1 MTTAA
6 LNPRTPAARGTRTV
20 QRPGSAAAAVLT
32 LSWAGLVG
40 FVREPMAFVMGLL
53 YPLFM
58 LILFNA
64 VFPGEMNGGITFGEY
79 MLPAMIT
86 MGVLMTCMQILA
98 ISVAAERESGELKRL
113 AVLPVPAWAYVA
125 AKCLANVVLSV
136 LNIVVLIGVGGLVLG
151 LSLPIRA
158 ASWGLAA
165 LTLVLTIG
173 ACTALGLAIGRC
185 CPSSRAASGILTP
198 VIIIL
203 QFVSGLFLPL
213 SQLPAWM
220 VHGFSVLPVRW
231 SAELM
236 REAFLPASAA
246 VAEPTGGWETGK
258 GLAVVAAWLVGGVVA
273 AVVITRRDTVDR

>member
-32 LSWAGLVG
+32 LSWASLVG

-125 AKCLANVVLSV
+125 AKCLANVVL
-136 LNIVVLIGVGGLVLG
+136 
-151 LSLPIRA
+151 
-158 ASWGLAA
+158 
-165 LTLVLTIG
+165 
-173 ACTALGLAIGRC
+173 
-185 CPSSRAASGILTP
+185 
-198 VIIIL
+198 
-203 QFVSGLFLPL
+203 
-213 SQLPAWM
+213 
-220 VHGFSVLPVRW
+220 
-231 SAELM
+231 
-236 REAFLPASAA
+236 
-246 VAEPTGGWETGK
+246 
-258 GLAVVAAWLVGGVVA
+258 
-273 AVVITRRDTVDR
+273 